1 MFINTSLNSSTY
13 TQTNKSSNSSVD
25 NNELF
30 MELVELNKNN
40 NIEADFD
47 FMKLG
52 KVSEDELFK
61 AIDTI
66 KSTMDEVIE
75 NVKKEGKG
83 ELAAKLTHI
92 RVEWY
97 QVGLNAFNDTL
108 KELEY
113 SSESLNS
120 KDKNIIAKSADDIF
134 NNLSLS
140 SMLLNGLVGITRN
153 FFQIAGISD
162 ESIKS
167 EIDKIKKYAFD
178 SEVTLDNGKTV
189 KFENGNNIKI
199 ENEQINLYNSSRYMD
214 IFKERKNSLL
224 EDLLKLR

>member
-1 MFINTSLNSSTY
+1 MLINTSLNSSTY
-13 TQTNKSSNSSVD
+13 TQTNKSSDFSVD

-66 KSTMDEVIE
+66 KSKMDEVIE

-83 ELAAKLTHI
+83 ELAAKLAHI
-92 RVEWY
+92 REWY

-120 KDKNIIAKSADDIF
+120 KDKNLIAQSADDVLKNF
-134 NNLSLS
+134 SVSN
-140 SMLLNGLVGITRN
+140 MLLGGLVGIAQT
-153 FFQIAGISD
+153 FFQMAGAYD
-162 ESIKS
+162 ESIKN

-178 SEVTLDNGKTV
+178 SEVTLDNGKTI
-189 KFENGNNIKI
+189 KFENERINI
-199 ENEQINLYNSSRYMD
+199 YNSSRYMD

>member
-13 TQTNKSSNSSVD
+13 TQTNKSSDFSVD

-40 NIEADFD
+40 NIEADSD

-52 KVSEDELFK
+52 KVSKDEFLN

-66 KSTMDEVIE
+66 KSTMDEVIR

-92 RVEWY
+92 REWY

-108 KELEY
+108 KELEH

-120 KDKNIIAKSADDIF
+120 KDKNLIAQSADDVLKNF
-134 NNLSLS
+134 SVSN
-140 SMLLNGLVGITRN
+140 MLLGGLADIAQT
-153 FFQIAGISD
+153 FFQMAGAYD
-162 ESIKS
+162 ESIKN

-178 SEVTLDNGKTV
+178 SEVTLDNGKTI
-189 KFENGNNIKI
+189 KFENERINI
-199 ENEQINLYNSSRYMD
+199 YNSSRYMD

>member
-13 TQTNKSSNSSVD
+13 TQTNKSSDFSVD

-40 NIEADFD
+40 NIEADSD
-47 FMKLG
+47 FMRLG

-108 KELEY
+108 KELEH

-178 SEVTLDNGKTV
+178 SEVTLANGKTV